1 MKKSIILFAVLI
13 GAFLAGTGVFSDKA
27 QAEGQDVLKDAIT
40 KAAVQCYAIEGY
52 YPPSIQYLEE
62 HYDIRID
69 KARYSVMYNGFASN
83 VMPDITVLSVE
94 E

>member
-1 MKKSIILFAVLI
+1 MKKSIILFVVLI
-13 GAFLAGTGVFSDKA
+13 GAFLAGTGIFSDKA

-69 KARYSVMYNGFASN
+69 KTRYSVMYNGFASN